1 MNSTVS
7 TLTMADL
14 EAAIKAMPPIPAR
27 AVCGLVA
34 YRMIQKVPR
43 LLDPL
48 PEIFGMRLIADATL
62 PDYVVELR
70 DRDDRVIAR
79 HVLTG

>member
-1 MNSTVS
+1 
-7 TLTMADL
+7 
-14 EAAIKAMPPIPAR
+14 
-27 AVCGLVA
+27 
-34 YRMIQKVPR
+34 VPR

-48 PEIFGMRLIADATL
+48 PEIFGMRLVADATL

-70 DRDDRVIAR
+70 DRDDKVIAR

>member
-1 MNSTVS
+1 MKQ
-7 TLTMADL
+7 LTFADL
-14 EAAIKAMPPIPAR
+14 DAAIKAMPPVPSR
-27 AVCGLVA
+27 AVRGMVA

-43 LLDPL
+43 LLDPI

-62 PDYVVELR
+62 PDYLVELR
-70 DRDDRVIAR
+70 DRDGRVLAR